1 MALLARYSVADNKY
15 SPRRSLDFNGYGGHR
30 NNSPL
35 RESASRDALYNRL
48 EIDYLKQKLQ
58 VDRELAIIERE
69 ARIALLEA

>member
-48 EIDYLKQKLQ
+48 EIDYLKQKL
-58 VDRELAIIERE
+58 
-69 ARIALLEA
+69 